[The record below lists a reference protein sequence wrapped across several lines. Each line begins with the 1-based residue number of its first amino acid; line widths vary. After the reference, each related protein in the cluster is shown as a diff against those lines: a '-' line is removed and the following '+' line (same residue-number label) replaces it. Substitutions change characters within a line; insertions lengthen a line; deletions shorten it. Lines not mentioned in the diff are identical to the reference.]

1 MGHIPLILKTGIFWK
16 EIFLPFLMRHAELWV
31 VPQLGQLRVDLLL
44 VRTGC
49 DVRVTQIVLGLDERL
64 RLLGVGI
71 LHPTVGIRNLW
82 KEAVCKTDILI
93 ATLCVTKLDHFKP
106 KLLQIVKTICDDV
119 MQWDLSSNDNQANY
133 HEWYRWDLNG
143 GHFQ

>member
-1 MGHIPLILKTGIFWK
+1 
-16 EIFLPFLMRHAELWV
+16 MRHAELWV

-71 LHPTVGIRNLW
+71 LHPTVGIRNL
-82 KEAVCKTDILI
+82 
-93 ATLCVTKLDHFKP
+93 
-106 KLLQIVKTICDDV
+106 
-119 MQWDLSSNDNQANY
+119 
-133 HEWYRWDLNG
+133 
-143 GHFQ
+143 